1 MNTTRRAFLGGMGLL
16 ALSACD
22 VPRGTAGGTA
32 WEFTDDRG
40 KKAGRP
46 ARPQRVVAQITAAA
60 ALWDLGIR
68 PVGVF
73 GPQKRPDGSAEAMIG
88 NVDLSTT
95 QSVGTT
101 YGEFNVDKFLSLRPD
116 LLVTVMYG
124 EELWYVPKEPTPTIE
139 SVAPIVGLRLNG
151 RSARTNIESFV
162 KLAEALGADVKA
174 PAVVQ
179 AKAEFDRAAEE
190 LTAKAKS
197 GVKALFV
204 SATKDKLYIATPE
217 YHGDLKLF
225 KELGV
230 DVVVPNAGKD
240 AFETLSWEQADRY
253 QADVVLVDNRA
264 ATSMPRAE
272 LNAIPTW
279 ARHPAVKAGQVFD
292 WAAETPYSYN
302 RLAPVLRALSES
314 LAKARR
320 V

>member
-1 MNTTRRAFLGGMGLL
+1 MSTTRRAFLGGMGLL
-16 ALSACD
+16 ALGACGS
-22 VPRGTAGGTA
+22 PRGAAGGTA

-40 KKAGRP
+40 RKAGRP
-46 ARPQRVVAQITAAA
+46 SRPQRVVAQITAAA

-73 GPQKRPDGSAEAMIG
+73 GPQKRPDGSNEVMIG

-95 QSVGTT
+95 QSVGIT

-116 LLVTVMYG
+116 LVVTVMYG
-124 EELWYVPKEPTPTIE
+124 DELWYIPKEPTPTIE
-139 SVAPIVGLRLNG
+139 SVAPIIGIRLNG

-162 KLAEALGADVKA
+162 KLAADLGADTKA
-174 PAVVQ
+174 PAVTE
-179 AKAEFDRAAEE
+179 AKTDFDRAAEG
-190 LTAKAKS
+190 LSAAAKS
-197 GVKALFV
+197 GLKVLVV
-204 SATKDKLYIATPE
+204 SANKDKLYIATPT

-225 KELGV
+225 QELGV

-240 AFETLSWEQADRY
+240 AFESLSWEQADRY
-253 QADVVLVDNRA
+253 PADVILVDSRA
-264 ATSMPRAE
+264 ATSIPRAE

-279 ARHPAVKAGQVFD
+279 SRHPAVRAGQVFE

-302 RLAPVLRALSES
+302 RFAPVLRSLTDALGKS
-314 LAKARR
+314 RR